1 MLMDSRLEFC
11 DATSLNTGAANTYLI
26 GSQVNLGSGCLY
38 GDPTDLWWVI
48 SVDTAVDSAGDG
60 VTLAFK
66 LASDDTASVS
76 TTTSTVLVTSPTFTQ
91 AQMVAGFIWAAK
103 LPAYSTVS
111 EQYLGV
117 LQTTAVE
124 AVTAGKINS
133 YLTSKVPTS
142 TQLMNFP
149 DGIS

>member
-1 MLMDSRLEFC
+1 MLMDSRVEFC

-48 SVDTAVDSAGDG
+48 SVDTAVDSSGDG
-60 VTLAFK
+60 VTLSFK
-66 LASDDTASVS
+66 LASDDSASIS
-76 TTTSTVLVTSPTFTQ
+76 TSASTVLVTTPVFTQ
-91 AQMVAGFIWAAK
+91 AQMVAGFMWATK
-103 LPAYSTVS
+103 VPVSSTVS

-124 AVTAGKINS
+124 AVTGGKINS

>member
-11 DATSLNTGAANTYLI
+11 DATSLNTGGANTYLI

-48 SVDTAVDSAGDG
+48 SVDTAVDSSGDG
-60 VTLAFK
+60 VTLSFK
-66 LASDDTASVS
+66 LASDDSASISTSASTALIS
-76 TTTSTVLVTSPTFTQ
+76 SPTFTQ

>member
-1 MLMDSRLEFC
+1 MLIDSRLEFC

-48 SVDTAVDSAGDG
+48 SVDTAVDSSGDG
-60 VTLAFK
+60 VTLSFK
-66 LASDDTASVS
+66 LASDDSASISTSASTALISS
-76 TTTSTVLVTSPTFTQ
+76 STFTQ

-133 YLTSKVPTS
+133 YLTDKVPTS

>member
-1 MLMDSRLEFC
+1 MLMDSRVEFC
-11 DATSLNTGAANTYLI
+11 DATSLNTGGANTYLI

-48 SVDTAVDSAGDG
+48 SVDTAVDSSGDG
-60 VTLAFK
+60 VTLSFK
-66 LASDDTASVS
+66 LASDDSASIS
-76 TTTSTVLVTSPTFTQ
+76 TSTSTVLITSPVFTQ

>member
-1 MLMDSRLEFC
+1 M
-11 DATSLNTGAANTYLI
+11 I
-26 GSQVNLGSGCLY
+26 
-38 GDPTDLWWVI
+38 
-48 SVDTAVDSAGDG
+48 
-60 VTLAFK
+60 
-66 LASDDTASVS
+66 
-76 TTTSTVLVTSPTFTQ
+76 
-91 AQMVAGFIWAAK
+91 AGFIWAAK
-103 LPAYSTVS
+103 VPVSSTVS
-111 EQYLGV
+111 ERYLGV